1 MQPKIGLVSLV
12 CTISDVMAIQ
22 WNCIKCQSLM
32 LLLNKNV
39 YLDQNL
45 ALLLTIRHAPHLV
58 TTQLQDRLGL
68 VVCTTS
74 DVIAIEGN
82 RTC

>member
-1 MQPKIGLVSLV
+1 
-12 CTISDVMAIQ
+12 
-22 WNCIKCQSLM
+22 M

-68 VVCTTS
+68 ECTS
-74 DVIAIEGN
+74 YVMVFDAGV
-82 RTC
+82 

>member
-1 MQPKIGLVSLV
+1 
-12 CTISDVMAIQ
+12 
-22 WNCIKCQSLM
+22 M

-45 ALLLTIRHAPHLV
+45 ALLLTIRHAPRLV
-58 TTQLQDRLGL
+58 TTLLQDRLGL
-68 VVCTTS
+68 VVCIEVMHCTTS
-74 DVIAIEGN
+74 DVMVIECN